1 MAGQNKST
9 FDPQKTLD
17 NINRKAHT
25 ALNRALADAVA
36 DIQLRL
42 DSGKGTDGKTYNYAK
57 KPDGSPSYYMKSH
70 NKIDPVNWS
79 DTGTLR
85 RSIDFMVKFA
95 DNIFTGL
102 IGVKDLKRGRSSNG
116 QILRGLIEKFP
127 KLWGLSNQ
135 EIKNLYVNFNRY
147 FKS

>member
-9 FDPQKTLD
+9 FDPQAVLD
-17 NINRKAHT
+17 KVMKRGQD
-25 ALNRALADAVA
+25 ALDRSLVDAIADMQVR
-36 DIQLRL
+36 IS
-42 DSGKGTDGKTYNYAK
+42 SGRGTDGTTYKYSKQTAEK
-57 KPDGSPSYYMKSH
+57 KGKSSPV
-70 NKIDPVNWS
+70 DWT

-85 RSIDFMVKFA
+85 RSIDFLTKLSKN
-95 DNIFTGL
+95 NIIEGL

-135 EIKNLYVNFNRY
+135 EIKNLYANFNKY